1 MTPSF
6 TVSLARP
13 RGRILTVLSKEASV
27 QRLEEA
33 DLCREG
39 DGAQARRTPGQAI
52 PVLICALPPA
62 IIKRWAGGD
71 AERRRAARAE
81 ASLDCT

>member
-6 TVSLARP
+6 TVSVDRA
-13 RGRILTVLSKEASV
+13 RGRILTGLSKEASV

-39 DGAQARRTPGQAI
+39 DGAQARRTLTDDT
-52 PVLICALPPA
+52 VLICALPPA

>member
-6 TVSLARP
+6 TVSVDRA
-13 RGRILTVLSKEASV
+13 RGRILTALSKEASV

-52 PVLICALPPA
+52 QYSSRSAPGLYIALGPGRTQETRAP
-62 IIKRWAGGD
+62 RG
-71 AERRRAARAE
+71 AETSLAAP
-81 ASLDCT
+81 

>member
-6 TVSLARP
+6 TVSVDRP
-13 RGRILTVLSKEASV
+13 RGRILTGLSKEASV

-39 DGAQARRTPGQAI
+39 DGAQARRTLTGDTSTDLRIAPGYYK
-52 PVLICALPPA
+52 ALG
-62 IIKRWAGGD
+62 RG
-71 AERRRAARAE
+71 
-81 ASLDCT
+81 

>member
-6 TVSLARP
+6 TVSVDRP

-39 DGAQARRTPGQAI
+39 DGAQARRTP
-52 PVLICALPPA
+52 
-62 IIKRWAGGD
+62 
-71 AERRRAARAE
+71 
-81 ASLDCT
+81 

>member
-6 TVSLARP
+6 TLSVDRP
-13 RGRILTVLSKEASV
+13 RGRKLTCLSRDISV
-27 QRLEEA
+27 GGLEEA

-39 DGAQARRTPGQAI
+39 DGAQARRTLTDDT
-52 PVLICALPPA
+52 VLICALPPA

-81 ASLDCT
+81 AS

>member
-1 MTPSF
+1 MT
-6 TVSLARP
+6 
-13 RGRILTVLSKEASV
+13 GLSRDISV
-27 QRLEEA
+27 GGLEEA

-39 DGAQARRTPGQAI
+39 DGAQARRTLTGDTSTD
-52 PVLICALPPA
+52 CALPPA

>member
-6 TVSLARP
+6 TVSVDRP
-13 RGRILTVLSKEASV
+13 RGRILTGLSRDISV
-27 QRLEEA
+27 GGLEEA

-39 DGAQARRTPGQAI
+39 DGAQARRTLTDGT
-52 PVLICALPPA
+52 VLICALPPA

-71 AERRRAARAE
+71 A
-81 ASLDCT
+81 